1 MNVMTPIVRDPSQQ
15 KFDTTDHL
23 AHAAQQAEDR
33 RYEDFMI
40 IDVDSHHYETGSFK
54 DIIHYI
60 EDPVMRDQFK
70 YTKGQTLMLRS
81 TGGFQEMAGR
91 IARYEYRNSEQIV
104 PGGRHKDITLDAQ
117 VDGRHGRRR
126 RLPVSHADAGPR
138 PQSHRRG
145 RGAVRA
151 RL

>member
-1 MNVMTPIVRDPSQQ
+1 MNVMTPIIRDPSQQ

-54 DIIHYI
+54 DILQYI
-60 EDPVMRDQFK
+60 EDPVLRDQFK

-81 TGGFQEMAGR
+81 TGGFQEMANHRAVDALPVNGVDRFGQPGESGVAGSTEGQPSIEGR
-91 IARYEYRNSEQIV
+91 RPDPRGI
-104 PGGRHKDITLDAQ
+104 GGFLDA
-117 VDGRHGRRR
+117 
-126 RLPVSHADAGPR
+126 LTP
-138 PQSHRRG
+138 
-145 RGAVRA
+145 
-151 RL
+151 